1 MAGSDSAE
9 KSEESLNPRQ
19 RVILVTGGSRG
30 IGRAVCLSAARQG
43 YGVCFSYRSE
53 EAAAASL
60 VKEIEAI
67 GGRAVAARADV
78 AKPGEVEHL
87 FDTLDREFGRLDAL
101 VNNAGVTGPR
111 GDFMDT
117 PAGIVA
123 EVFAVNV
130 FGLMECCRKGVE
142 RMSTGRGGQGGGI
155 VNLSS
160 GAAQQGPPNTYV
172 WYGASKAAVE
182 TFTIGLAK
190 EVAGQGIRVNAVSPG
205 VTDTEIHA
213 RGGGRPLDEVARS
226 IPLGRVAD
234 PAEIA
239 RPILW
244 LLSDE
249 ASYVTAAVLR
259 VGGGR

>member
-1 MAGSDSAE
+1 
-9 KSEESLNPRQ
+9 LNPRQ

-30 IGRAVCLSAARQG
+30 IGRAVCLSAAHQG
-43 YGVCFSYRSE
+43 YEVCFSYRSE

-67 GGRAVAARADV
+67 GGRAVAVRADV
-78 AKPGEVEHL
+78 AKPEEVEHL

-101 VNNAGVTGPR
+101 VNNAGITGPR

-117 PAGIVA
+117 PAGTIA

-142 RMSTGRGGQGGGI
+142 RMSTSRGGPGGGAGGGPGGGI

>member
-1 MAGSDSAE
+1 
-9 KSEESLNPRQ
+9 LNPRQ

-43 YGVCFSYRSE
+43 YEVCFSYRSE

-67 GGRAVAARADV
+67 GGRAFAVRADV
-78 AKPGEVEHL
+78 AKPEEVEHL

-101 VNNAGVTGPR
+101 VNNAGITGPR
-111 GDFMDT
+111 GGFMDT
-117 PAGIVA
+117 SAGTVA

-142 RMSTGRGGQGGGI
+142 RMSASRGGPGDGRGGGI

-160 GAAQQGPPNTYV
+160 GAAQQGPPNTYI

-213 RGGGRPLDEVARS
+213 RGGGRPLDEAARS